1 MATFNII
8 RSKKAISFLLNQ
20 RNFRAMPSHMTDK
33 RFITSEDVAKI
44 NEMIRKKREKTAT

>member
-1 MATFNII
+1 MASYNII

-20 RNFRAMPSHMTDK
+20 RNFRAMPKHMTDK

-44 NEMIRKKREKTAT
+44 NETLRKRREKTAT